1 MQRPV
6 SVNVFGI
13 LNIVFALFGLFSA
26 IGAVGLLS
34 ATDSASNPVVRLMLE
49 NPTYAAWM
57 KISIPLGLVAS
68 AVLLATGIGLLRLK
82 SWARK
87 LSIAYAIYAIVVG
100 IIGTVMSFMF
110 LIRPLLAEA
119 QQSQGPEAAAAV
131 GGAIGGILG
140 GCLGLV
146 YPILLI
152 IFMTRPKVVAA
163 FQSAEPPPMPSSDN
177 RSV

>member
-13 LNIVFALFGLFSA
+13 LNIVFALFGFFSA

-34 ATDSASNPVVRLMLE
+34 ATDAAQNNPVVRIMLE

-57 KISIPLGLVAS
+57 KLSIPLGLVAS
-68 AVLLATGIGLLRLK
+68 VVLLATGIGLLRLK

-87 LSIAYAIYAIVVG
+87 LSIAYAIYAILFG
-100 IIGTVMSFMF
+100 IAGTVISYLF
-110 LIRPLLAEA
+110 LVRALLAEA
-119 QQSQGPEAAAAV
+119 QQSQGPEAAAAM
-131 GGAIGGILG
+131 GGAIGGIIAG
-140 GCLGLV
+140 ALGLV

-163 FQSAEPPPMPSSDN
+163 FQRPEPPPMPSST
-177 RSV
+177 